1 MNDAGTGAA
10 ANDARRHPQWYGVL
24 TARRGG
30 PLPPARAASRLS
42 AYVYGN
48 LLVLAAI
55 VLASAG
61 DIYEG
66 HAVLIV
72 LGTGLTTYIAH
83 IFADLLA
90 WANIPEA
97 HESTSGNRAAD
108 GVDEGAEVNDGEV
121 ERPDLRRE
129 ILDELRDAVP
139 IMSSAIWPAIILALG
154 YHDLIPTQVAQLV
167 SGCVIV
173 IRIASVPIV
182 TERVRGNRLDMRM
195 LIAGLIAAG
204 LAAVIVMLKSFL
216 GH

>member
-72 LGTGLTTYIAH
+72 LGTEC
-83 IFADLLA
+83 
-90 WANIPEA
+90 P
-97 HESTSGNRAAD
+97 S
-108 GVDEGAEVNDGEV
+108 
-121 ERPDLRRE
+121 
-129 ILDELRDAVP
+129 
-139 IMSSAIWPAIILALG
+139 
-154 YHDLIPTQVAQLV
+154 
-167 SGCVIV
+167 
-173 IRIASVPIV
+173 
-182 TERVRGNRLDMRM
+182 
-195 LIAGLIAAG
+195 
-204 LAAVIVMLKSFL
+204 
-216 GH
+216 

>member
-1 MNDAGTGAA
+1 MR
-10 ANDARRHPQWYGVL
+10 ARGE
-24 TARRGG
+24 RR
-30 PLPPARAASRLS
+30 RSR
-42 AYVYGN
+42 
-48 LLVLAAI
+48 
-55 VLASAG
+55 
-61 DIYEG
+61 
-66 HAVLIV
+66 
-72 LGTGLTTYIAH
+72 T
-83 IFADLLA
+83 
-90 WANIPEA
+90 
-97 HESTSGNRAAD
+97 
-108 GVDEGAEVNDGEV
+108 
-121 ERPDLRRE
+121 PDLRRE

-204 LAAVIVMLKSFL
+204 LAAVIVMLKTFL